1 MKEPYEITS
10 AYLKDLKKLID
21 AKSPNISKYDIAHA
35 SFRKK
40 YADSIIEHKNAKTL
54 EIQYLSGAVRKF
66 SKYNEFI
73 KRVNMANEDYKPLRR
88 KHISRYYKIVNAFT
102 KHRARFKTKYKTIA
116 SRISPE
122 QIKALASQI

>member
-21 AKSPNISKYDIAHA
+21 AKSPDISKYDIAHA

-40 YADSIIEHKNAKTL
+40 YADSIIQYKDAKTL
-54 EIQYLSGAVRKF
+54 TIQYLSGAVRKF
-66 SKYNEFI
+66 STYNAFI
-73 KRVNMANEDYKPLRR
+73 KRVNMANEEYKPLRR

-102 KHRARFKTKYKTIA
+102 KHRARFKQTYKSIA
-116 SRISPE
+116 NRLDPK
-122 QIKALASQI
+122 QIKALAKQL